1 MNANTRRASAPNAA
15 DTVIDAVRRVQ
26 FGPLT
31 TFRNLGLL
39 ALSTA
44 GEREADYLTLD
55 EAFARHSARIVEVSE
70 GGHVP
75 ELKFVNEGELP
86 VLLLDGEELLGAKQ
100 NRVLNLTILAPAHQ
114 TCVIPV
120 SCVESGRWHH
130 VSRDFAAA
138 PRAQFAEGRAEKM
151 RHVTSSLKADGSRSS
166 DQQEVWSQIAEKSA
180 RLGAAS
186 DTSAMSAMFE
196 ARRVALD
203 EFVAAFT
210 PVERQV
216 GAVFFVNGRAAGL
229 ELFDAP
235 RTWRTLA
242 PKLIRSYALDALD
255 QEDLSVQ
262 SDSAAEATTLIDGLM
277 SSQASV
283 FPAVGEGTDVRFDG
297 AGALG
302 AALVTSERAIHV
314 SAFPVESA
322 GTRNRNKGRRP
333 RRNGAS

>member
-1 MNANTRRASAPNAA
+1 MNAA
-15 DTVIDAVRRVQ
+15 DTVIDAVRRVE

-55 EAFARHSARIVEVSE
+55 EALERRSVHIVEVSE

-75 ELKFVNEGELP
+75 ELKIVNEGERS

-130 VSRDFAAA
+130 VSRGFAAA

-151 RHVTSSLKADGSRSS
+151 RHVTSSLRADGSRSS
-166 DQQEVWSQIAEKSA
+166 DQQEVWSRIAEKSA

-186 DTSAMSAMFE
+186 DTSAMSAMFD
-196 ARRVALD
+196 ARHVALD

-255 QEDLSVQ
+255 QEDGSVQ
-262 SDSAAEATTLIDGLM
+262 SDSAADATALIHGLM

>member
-1 MNANTRRASAPNAA
+1 MNAA
-15 DTVIDAVRRVQ
+15 DTVIDAIRRVE

-44 GEREADYLTLD
+44 GAREADYLTLG
-55 EAFARHSARIVEVSE
+55 EALERHSARIVETSE

-75 ELKFVNEGELP
+75 ELKFVNEGERP

-100 NRVLNLTILAPAHQ
+100 NRVINLTILAPAHQ

-120 SCVESGRWHH
+120 SCVEAGRWHH
-130 VSRDFAAA
+130 VSRDFVDA

-166 DQQEVWSQIAEKSA
+166 NQQEVWSRIAEKSA
-180 RLGAAS
+180 RLGTAS
-186 DTSAMSAMFE
+186 DTSAMSAMYD
-196 ARRVALD
+196 ASHVALD

-229 ELFDAP
+229 ELFDAT

-255 QEDLSVQ
+255 QEEGSVQ
-262 SDSAAEATTLIDGLM
+262 SDAVADAKALIERLM
-277 SSQASV
+277 SSQTSV
-283 FPAVGEGTDVRFDG
+283 FAAVGEGTDVRFEG

-302 AALVTSERAIHV
+302 AALVASEKAIHV
-314 SAFPVESA
+314 SAFSVGPVGS
-322 GTRNRNKGRRP
+322 RNRHKSRQSRH
-333 RRNGAS
+333 NGGSEI

>member
-1 MNANTRRASAPNAA
+1 M
-15 DTVIDAVRRVQ
+15 
-26 FGPLT
+26 
-31 TFRNLGLL
+31 
-39 ALSTA
+39 
-44 GEREADYLTLD
+44 
-55 EAFARHSARIVEVSE
+55 
-70 GGHVP
+70 P
-75 ELKFVNEGELP
+75 ELKFVNEGERS

-100 NRVLNLTILAPAHQ
+100 NRVINLTILVPAHQ

-130 VSRDFAAA
+130 VSRGFEAA
-138 PRAQFAEGRAEKM
+138 PRAQFAEGRAAKM
-151 RHVTSSLKADGSRSS
+151 RHVTSSLRTNGSRSS
-166 DQQEVWSQIAEKSA
+166 DQQEVWREIAQKSA

-186 DTSAMSAMFE
+186 DTSAMSAMFD
-196 ARRVALD
+196 ARHVALD

-229 ELFDAP
+229 ELFDAS

-255 QEDLSVQ
+255 QEDGPVQ
-262 SDSAAEATTLIDGLM
+262 SDSAADATTLIEGLM

-283 FPAVGEGTDVRFDG
+283 FPAVGEGADVRFDG
-297 AGALG
+297 AAALG
-302 AALVTSERAIHV
+302 AALVTSDRAIHV

-322 GTRNRNKGRRP
+322 GARNRNKGRRTRP
-333 RRNGAS
+333 NGANA